1 MNKTIWKPEPEINLI
16 LKDYNT
22 FAILSCGICANLSY
36 TGGKTGIEILK
47 ALLLKNHKQIKLAKV
62 ILATCSEEIM
72 RQALKANRKALEK
85 CDALIVL
92 SCAAGIKSANSCK
105 PGLPVI
111 NVLDS
116 VGSAVISCSDPVLAH
131 SLCRSCGHCVLSCT
145 AGICP
150 LSECPAKSKYGPC
163 KSYSESNSKCALDP
177 QINCVWHI
185 IHERSKNL
193 HLLPL
198 LKELHSQKKDRSIH
212 PTHKIRSAG
221 FWRKFFA
228 WHAARIQKLEWVIR
242 QLR

>member
-16 LKDYNT
+16 LKNYNT

-36 TGGKTGIEILK
+36 TGGKTGVEVLK
-47 ALLLKNHKQIKLAKV
+47 AHLLKNHKQIKLDKV
-62 ILATCSEEIM
+62 ILAACPEEIM
-72 RQALKANRKALEK
+72 RQALRANKKALEK

-92 SCAAGIKSANSCK
+92 SCAAGIKSANSCR
-105 PGLPVI
+105 PDLPVI

-116 VGSAVISCSDPVLAH
+116 VGSAAVSSSDPVIAH
-131 SLCRSCGHCVLSCT
+131 SLCRSCGHCVLTCT

-163 KSYSESNSKCALDP
+163 KSYSESNLKCALDP

-185 IHERSKNL
+185 IHERSNNL

-198 LKELHSQKKDRSIH
+198 LKELHSHKEDRN
-212 PTHKIRSAG
+212 THSTHEIKSAG
-221 FWRKFFA
+221 LWQKFFA
-228 WHAARIQKLEWVIR
+228 WSAARIQKLEWVIR
-242 QLR
+242 QFR

>member
-1 MNKTIWKPEPEINLI
+1 MNKTIWKPESEINFI
-16 LKDYNT
+16 LSDYKT
-22 FAILSCGICANLSY
+22 FGILSCGTCANLSY
-36 TGGKTGIEILK
+36 TGGKTGVEVLK
-47 ALLLKNHKQIKLAKV
+47 ARLLKNHKQIKLAKV
-62 ILATCSEEIM
+62 ILFACPEEIM
-72 RQALKANRKALEK
+72 RQALRANKKALEK

-92 SCAAGIKSANSCK
+92 SCAAGIKSANSCR

-116 VGSAVISCSDPVLAH
+116 VGSSAVSSSDPVLAH
-131 SLCRSCGHCVLSCT
+131 SLCRNCGHCVLTCT

-163 KSYSESNSKCALDP
+163 KSYSESNVKCALDP

-185 IHERSKNL
+185 IHERSENL

-198 LKELHSQKKDRSIH
+198 LKELHSQKKDRNIH
-212 PTHKIRSAG
+212 PEHKIRSAG

-228 WHAARIQKLEWVIR
+228 WHAARIQKLEWVVR
-242 QLR
+242 QFR